1 MVQNSQQSWRQF
13 IEFSPPYLSLYL
25 LHPQTHISSIK
36 PKTHVTDR
44 HILHPQTNMSLPVGK
59 NTNTNRHCVRTNKT
73 KNTCHTQTH
82 TAYADTTLTRNTQ
95 HTYKTKNTAI
105 SVQPFSC
112 IFQPGVIQQDEK
124 EAIETLRPV
133 VMKKVGFNL
142 TQWGF
147 RQMRKLFIDC
157 LGSCLPSVL
166 TQEQQRAGNV
176 VDENVSWLRT

>member
-1 MVQNSQQSWRQF
+1 MDGLEFLAELAPIYRVFPSLPFALPPTSPNTHVIAWRKKT
-13 IEFSPPYLSLYL
+13 
-25 LHPQTHISSIK
+25 QTQIDIAYALK
-36 PKTHVTDR
+36 PK
-44 HILHPQTNMSLPVGK
+44 INQK
-59 NTNTNRHCVRTNKT
+59 
-73 KNTCHTQTH
+73 TCHRQTH
-82 TAYADTTLTRNTQ
+82 TALTGTTLTHNI

-166 TQEQQRAGNV
+166 TQEQQQAGKCSMAKNLRSGHVKAMARGEVSKNMKNV
-176 VDENVSWLRT
+176 KI

>member
-25 LHPQTHISSIK
+25 LHPQTHMSSPGGK
-36 PKTHVTDR
+36 
-44 HILHPQTNMSLPVGK
+44 K
-59 NTNTNRHCVRTNKT
+59 NTNRNRHCVRINKT
-73 KNTCHTQTH
+73 KNTCHRQKH
-82 TAYADTTLTRNTQ
+82 TASTGTTLTRNI
-95 HTYKTKNTAI
+95 HTYKTKNTSI